1 MHRFRFCFAVLTALV
16 FVAPAWAADW
26 PQWMGPERN
35 GRLMCLEFAT
45 GKSMWDSAC
54 VGNGSLCVADGMLYV
69 RGQNGN
75 VALVEA
81 TPAGYKEHGRFSQPD
96 RGKRPAWPYPVV
108 ANGCLYLRD
117 LGVLLCY
124 DVRDP
129 DAGK

>member
-1 MHRFRFCFAVLTALV
+1 MLLSIQDLKVAFRMGKVDGVMQRFEAVKGV
-16 FVAPAWAADW
+16 SFDV
-26 PQWMGPERN
+26 PEN
-35 GRLMCLEFAT
+35 GT
-45 GKSMWDSAC
+45 
-54 VGNGSLCVADGMLYV
+54 
-69 RGQNGN
+69 

-81 TPAGYKEHGRFSQPD
+81 TPAGYKERGRFSQPE

-129 DAGK
+129 NAGN

>member
-1 MHRFRFCFAVLTALV
+1 IRGGHVTGVQTCAL
-16 FVAPAWAADW
+16 PIYGAA
-26 PQWMGPERN
+26 GS
-35 GRLMCLEFAT
+35 GGKLMCLELAT

-54 VGNGSLCVADGMLYV
+54 VGNGSLCAADGMLYV
-69 RGQNGN
+69 RGQSGT

-81 TPAGYKEHGRFSQPD
+81 TPGGYKERGRFSQPE

-129 DAGK
+129 NAGN